1 MCTVKEFE
9 AASIGNISHLQD
21 PDSSRAIGI
30 AKSLFV
36 NSLTES
42 RNDIYI
48 DLRQLKLNPQMFPNP
63 GKNMMVISTTSSSGT
78 VFFTNSSNGSLSG
91 GWDSTAFV
99 NNEVIG
105 EQIKASNFDKN
116 EFIRMTLSLGGRAI
130 GEASF
135 NLWQGNRVFSGKK
148 FVTFN
153 NGPDQVANLQVNISF
168 VGNGYNTDISVE
180 RVLHWKA
187 VVDNNGIDDLMATL
201 AKFNVI
207 DEAEFLKVSTGW
219 DTPHSTQITN

>member
-1 MCTVKEFE
+1 VCTVKEFD

-21 PDSSRAIGI
+21 PDSSRAIGM

-48 DLRQLKLNPQMFPNP
+48 DLRQMQLNNQIFANA
-63 GKNMMVISTTSSSGT
+63 GKDMMSISMTSSSGT
-78 VFFTNSSNGSLSG
+78 VFFANSANGSLSG
-91 GWDSTAFV
+91 GWQSSAFI

-105 EQIKASNFDKN
+105 EQIRASNFDKN
-116 EFIRMTLSLGGRAI
+116 EFVQMTLSLNGRTI
-130 GEASF
+130 GESSF
-135 NLWQGNRVFSGKK
+135 NVWQGNRVFSGKRIVS
-148 FVTFN
+148 FT
-153 NGPDQVANLQVNISF
+153 NGATQIANLQINVAF

-187 VVDNNGIDDLMATL
+187 VVENNGMDDLMATL
-201 AKFNVI
+201 SKFKVL
-207 DEAEFLKVSTGW
+207 DESEFLKVGSKLL
-219 DTPHSTQITN
+219 QMRKY